1 MQDVKSLS
9 EFMSN
14 AILLTGAA
22 GYIGSHTALAL
33 LANGFSVLGV
43 DNYCNSSALVYERLK
58 KLADAHT
65 PGSSARLT
73 HAALDVRDEAALG
86 KLLDAHPVDAC
97 IHFAALKAV
106 GESTQEPLEYM
117 HNNLGGLLSVL
128 NVMQAKGVGK
138 MVFSSSA
145 TVYGDPEF
153 VPLTEAARLQ
163 AVSPYGVTKL
173 MGEQML
179 AELAKLGEPWR
190 IASLRYFNP
199 VGAHESG
206 EIGEHPQGT
215 PNNLMPYITQT
226 ATGQRKQLT
235 IYGNNYATPDGTG
248 VRDYIHVLDL
258 AQGHVA
264 ALERL
269 LSAPGSF
276 TVNLGTGQGTSVK
289 ELVDTFERVNGV
301 KVPHVFGPR
310 RPGDVAQ
317 CYADASL
324 AKTLLGWEATR
335 SVEDMCRDAWRW
347 QSKYP
352 RGFE

>member
-1 MQDVKSLS
+1 MRS
-9 EFMSN
+9 
-14 AILLTGAA
+14 ILLTGAA
-22 GYIGSHTALAL
+22 GYIGSHTTLAL
-33 LANGFSVLGV
+33 LAQGFSVLGV
-43 DNYCNSSALVYERLK
+43 DNHCNSSAQVYQRVK
-58 KLADAHT
+58 KLADART
-65 PGSSARLT
+65 PRASGRLT
-73 HAALDVRDEAALG
+73 HAALDVRDEAALTA
-86 KLLDAHPVDAC
+86 LLEAHPVDAC

-106 GESTQEPLEYM
+106 GESTQKPLEYL
-117 HNNLGGLLSVL
+117 HNNMGGLLSVL
-128 NVMQAKGVGK
+128 NVLQAKGVGK

-173 MGEQML
+173 MGEQVL

-190 IASLRYFNP
+190 IGTLRYFNP

-235 IYGNNYATPDGTG
+235 IYGNDYATPDGTG

-264 ALERL
+264 AVQRL
-269 LSAPGSF
+269 LAQPGSF

-289 ELVDTFERVNGV
+289 ALVDAFERVNNV
-301 KVPHVFGPR
+301 RVPHAVGPR
-310 RPGDVAQ
+310 RPGDVAA

-324 AKTLLGWEATR
+324 AKTVLGWQATR
-335 SVEDMCRDAWRW
+335 TIDDMCRDAWRW
-347 QSKYP
+347 QSQYP